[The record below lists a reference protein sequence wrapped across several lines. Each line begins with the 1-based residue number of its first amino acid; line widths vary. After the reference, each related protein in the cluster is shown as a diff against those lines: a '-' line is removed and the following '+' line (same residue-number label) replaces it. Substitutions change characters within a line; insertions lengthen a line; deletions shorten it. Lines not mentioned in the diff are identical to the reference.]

1 MGRIV
6 FIDSRVADIPLLL
19 NGLASDEQAFIVN
32 GGSDGFA
39 QIAAML
45 ASNGLTGLSSI
56 SIVGHGAPGE
66 IELGSSVIDDA
77 GLAGDAAALAAIGQ
91 SLASG
96 GTLALYACDTASGA
110 TGSQFISDL
119 SAYAGGVT
127 VEAATHT
134 VGNADPASWTLDAS
148 SAPSSPAVAAPFS
161 EQTLANFNAPLG
173 VITVIPGAG
182 GTFLG
187 GGAPSALAPGLTVT
201 DSASSTLTSATVK
214 VVGFIA
220 GDTLNFADQN
230 NIHGSYDAAYGILT
244 LSGSDTIADYQAAL
258 RSITYGF
265 SGNGDPTG
273 GGTHQIRDITWQ
285 VSDGIN
291 TNTVASGQIDNDQPS
306 LGLTQLVMLQGRFP
320 AYDNDGTMDPG
331 FIDMASIRTFAG
343 NFSMTGTATASG
355 QFLSIQQNQALFA
368 LLGTY
373 YGGDGRTNFELP
385 NLQGRIA
392 VGSEGGG
399 NPIGVIN
406 GTDAVKLTTTNLP
419 PGFGGGI
426 PVTNDQPALAINY
439 IINTGGP
446 SATSATSALDVAG
459 EVIPFLSSFAP
470 DGYLLAAGQLL
481 SIAAYPNLFAT
492 IGTTFGGDGVT
503 TFALPDLTG
512 RTIIGSGTN
521 SLGSFSFGEI
531 LGQDSTTLA
540 ASNLPY
546 PVGSSAAFTNYQPS
560 VALHYLIALEG
571 IYPSPGG
578 GSGLDDTN
586 PMLGEIIAFAGDGAQ
601 LSQMLSH
608 GGWAEC
614 QGQLLS
620 INQNQALFSLVGTT
634 YGGDG
639 QTTFALPD
647 LIGRSVAGT
656 GTNSGGHQV
665 TLGEQYGTSSTTL
678 LANQVPLTVS
688 TFGVTHTAPTV
699 TAGAS
704 VTYAAGSAAMLLD
717 STLTVSDPDSGGN
730 LAGATI
736 KIASGFVSGDTL
748 SFADLHDITGHYDAA
763 TGILTLSGIDTLA
776 YYQTALESIRF
787 STPGTTGTG
796 SRTIEWSVTD
806 GSASNSTSNTATSTV
821 DLIHVPV
828 ISSVTAAT
836 TGNATD
842 LNVGKVVTITVNFT
856 LAVDVTGTPELQL
869 NDNEVATYQSGSGGT
884 ALTFSYTVLAGD
896 NSSDLQVQSLLLN
909 GGTIKDGLGNDAV
922 VTGVATDLNLVIDT
936 TAPAVSSINTSN
948 ANPGNASSETFTV
961 TFSEGVAGVDASDF
975 TVVTG
980 GSVADTGIVVTP
992 VSGSVYTVTVNG
1004 VTGNGTLGLK
1014 LNASGTGIA
1023 DLAGNAIAGGFTGQT
1038 YTIDHTAPTVTS
1050 IAALGGS
1057 PNHAGSEQFKV
1068 TFSESVSGLTAAD
1081 FTLTTTNTPGG
1092 TALATTGISQISSTD
1107 GKTYVVTVGGVTG
1120 DGTLRL
1126 DFNSGSSNVT
1136 DAAGNAVSAGFTSG
1150 DVYTIDH
1157 TIPHVASVIANGAT
1171 PNNANSDQF
1180 TVTFSENVT
1189 GVDASDFTATLG
1201 GNVADTGIVV
1211 TPVSGS
1217 IYTVT
1222 VNGVTGDGTLR
1233 LDLNASGTGIVDAA
1247 GNAVAGGF
1255 TGGDVYTV
1263 HHTAPAVTSVA
1274 VPSNGTYVA
1283 GQHLDFTV
1291 NFSEAMSVTGTPE
1304 IALTLD
1310 TGGVVEAQYVGQSGA
1325 SALTFRYTVVAGEN
1339 DANGIT
1345 VGNAIALNGGTIAD
1359 AAGNTAVLTLNNVG
1373 ATSGVHVDSIAPTVT
1388 SIATSG
1394 AGIVA
1399 GSGDLN
1405 AGHAVTLTLNLSEAV
1420 NVDVT
1425 GGTPTMQLNDGVVA
1439 TYISGSGTSALIFS
1453 YLVGAGENTSDLA
1466 VDHILLNAG
1475 TIRDL
1480 AGNDLT
1486 LPGATINPAGTL
1498 KIDTHAPDIAAVSA
1512 SPASGAV
1519 GAGQSVV
1526 ITVTFAEAI
1535 ALSGG
1540 TPTLSLNDN
1549 GTATYDAAATAAL
1562 HDSSK
1567 LVFGYTV
1574 GPGDALTPALAVTGI
1589 NLHGAVIDD
1598 LAGNAANLGNIAT
1611 TFTGLAV
1618 IDSVVTA
1625 HPDTAQL
1632 VAGQTVTL
1640 DGAHGLLANDT
1651 DSNPADHV
1659 VVSAVNGLAG
1669 GVGQPVAGAYGSLT
1683 VHTDGSYSYTANSSV
1698 TGAVYDSFTYT
1709 ASNGHAAPST
1719 STLTVEVIGG
1729 NQNFVFVPPGGS
1741 ATSGYGNTVLD
1752 GSAGGATI
1760 TAASTFN
1767 AHEVLIGGPGDTLN
1781 AANFGQDTFVFA
1793 GAFGHNTI
1801 NNFHPALDIIQLQT
1815 SQFGSLANVFADLHQ
1830 VGADSVLT
1838 LDASHVV
1845 TITNTALASLTSAN
1859 FHLV

>member
-6 FIDSRVADIPLLL
+6 FIDSRISDFRILLD
-19 NGLASDEQAFIVN
+19 GLASDEQAFVLD
-32 GGSDGFA
+32 GSSDGFV
-39 QIAAML
+39 QIAAVL
-45 ASNGLTGLSSI
+45 QANGLAGLSSI

-66 IELGSSVIDDA
+66 IQLGSSVVDDA
-77 GLAGDAAALAAIGQ
+77 NLASDAAALSAIGA
-91 SLASG
+91 SLAPG
-96 GTLALYACDTASGA
+96 GALALYGCDTASGA

-148 SAPSSPAVAAPFS
+148 SAPVSPAVAAPFS
-161 EQTLANFNAPLG
+161 EQALANFNAPLG
-173 VITVIPGAG
+173 FITVAPGAG

-244 LSGSDTIADYQAAL
+244 LSGSDTVADYQAAL
-258 RSITYGF
+258 RSITYSF

-306 LGLTQLVMLQGRFP
+306 LGLTQLVMLQGVFP
-320 AYDNDGTMDPG
+320 ARGFDGTVDPG
-331 FIDMASIRTFAG
+331 YIDMASIRTFAG
-343 NFSMTGTATASG
+343 NFAPGGTAQAYG
-355 QFLSIQQNQALFA
+355 QLLPIAQNQALFS

-373 YGGDGRTNFELP
+373 YGGNGQTNFELP
-385 NLQGRIA
+385 NLEARIA
-392 VGSEGGG
+392 IGSEISGSFAVGDS
-399 NPIGVIN
+399 N
-406 GTDAVKLTTTNLP
+406 GADAVTLTTTNLP
-419 PGFGGGI
+419 PSFGAGI
-426 PVTNDQPALAINY
+426 PINNDQPSLAMNY

-446 SATSATSALDVAG
+446 SASSANGLDVAG
-459 EVIPFLSSFAP
+459 EVVPFLSSFAP
-470 DGYLLAAGQLL
+470 TGYLLAAGQLL
-481 SIAAYPNLFAT
+481 SIAAYPNLFQA
-492 IGTTFGGDGVT
+492 IGTTYGGDGVT

-512 RTIIGSGTN
+512 RTIVGSGTN
-521 SLGSFSFGEI
+521 YLGHFSIGMVF
-531 LGQDSTTLA
+531 GQDSTTLST
-540 ASNLPY
+540 SNLP
-546 PVGSSAAFTNYQPS
+546 PPEGFSLPFTNYQPS
-560 VALHYLIALEG
+560 VALHYLIALQG
-571 IYPSPGG
+571 IFPSQGG
-578 GSGLDDTN
+578 GGGLSDTI
-586 PMLGEIIAFAGDGAQ
+586 PALGEIIAYAGDGQ
-601 LSQMLSH
+601 DLSTMLSH
-608 GGWAEC
+608 GWAEC
-614 QGQLLS
+614 RGQLLS

-704 VTYAAGSAAMLLD
+704 VTYAAGSTAMLLD

-730 LAGATI
+730 LTGATI

-748 SFADLHDITGHYDAA
+748 NFGNQHAITGHYDAA
-763 TGILTLSGIDTLA
+763 TGILTLSGTDTLA
-776 YYQTALESIRF
+776 HYQTALESIGF
-787 STPGTTGTG
+787 SAPGSTGAG

-806 GSASNSTSNTATSTV
+806 GSASNGTSNTATSTV
-821 DLIHVPV
+821 DLIHLPL
-828 ISSVTAAT
+828 INSVTAAT
-836 TGNATD
+836 SGSATD
-842 LNVGKVVTITVNFT
+842 LNAGKVVTITVNFT
-856 LAVDVTGTPELQL
+856 DVVNVTGTPQLQL
-869 NDNEVATYQSGSGGT
+869 SDNEVATYQGGSGGT

-896 NSSDLQVQSLLLN
+896 NTADLQVQNLVLN
-909 GGTIKDGLGNDAV
+909 GGAIKDGLGNDAV
-922 VTGVATDLNLVIDT
+922 ITGVATDLNLVIDT
-936 TAPAVSSINTSN
+936 TAPVVSSINTSN

-1038 YTIDHTAPTVTS
+1038 YTIDHTTPTVTS

-1068 TFSESVSGLTAAD
+1068 TFSETVSGLTAAD

-1107 GKTYVVTVGGVTG
+1107 GKTYIVTVGGVTG

-1136 DAAGNAVSAGFTSG
+1136 DTAGNAASAGFTSG
-1150 DVYTIDH
+1150 DIYIIDH
-1157 TIPHVASVIANGAT
+1157 TIPHVASITANGAT

-1189 GVDASDFTATLG
+1189 GIDASDFTATLG
-1201 GNVADTGIVV
+1201 GNVADTSIVV

-1283 GQHLDFTV
+1283 GQRLDFTV
-1291 NFSEAMSVTGTPE
+1291 NFSEAVSVTGTPE

-1359 AAGNTAVLTLNNVG
+1359 VAGNTAVLTLNNVG

-1420 NVDVT
+1420 NVDMT

-1567 LVFGYTV
+1567 MVFDYTV

-1598 LAGNAANLGNIAT
+1598 LAGNTANLGNIAT

-1640 DGAHGLLANDT
+1640 DAAHGLLANDT

-1719 STLTVEVIGG
+1719 STMTVEVIGG

>member
-182 GTFLG
+182 GTFHG

-258 RSITYGF
+258 RSITYSF

-273 GGTHQIRDITWQ
+273 GGTHQIRDISWQ

-306 LGLTQLVMLQGRFP
+306 LGLTQLVMLQGVFP
-320 AYDNDGTMDPG
+320 ARGFDGTVDPG
-331 FIDMASIRTFAG
+331 YIDMASIRTFAA
-343 NFSMTGTATASG
+343 NFAPGGTAQAYG
-355 QFLSIQQNQALFA
+355 QLLPIAQNQALFS

-373 YGGDGRTNFELP
+373 YGGNGQTNFELP
-385 NLQGRIA
+385 NLEARIA
-392 VGSEGGG
+392 IGSEISGSFAVGDS
-399 NPIGVIN
+399 N
-406 GTDAVKLTTTNLP
+406 GADAVTLTTTNLP
-419 PGFGGGI
+419 PSFGAGI
-426 PVTNDQPALAINY
+426 PITNDQPSLAINY

-446 SATSATSALDVAG
+446 SASSASGLDVAG
-459 EVIPFLSSFAP
+459 EVVPFLSSFAP
-470 DGYLLAAGQLL
+470 TGYLLAAGQLL
-481 SIAAYPNLFAT
+481 SIAAYPNLFQA
-492 IGTTFGGDGVT
+492 IGTTYGGDGVT

-512 RTIIGSGTN
+512 RTIVGSGTN
-521 SLGSFSFGEI
+521 YLGQFSIGMVF
-531 LGQDSTTLA
+531 GQDSTTLST
-540 ASNLPY
+540 SNLPS
-546 PVGSSAAFTNYQPS
+546 PEGFSLPFTNYQPS
-560 VALHYLIALEG
+560 VALHYLIALQG
-571 IYPSPGG
+571 IFPSQDGG
-578 GSGLDDTN
+578 GLSDTF
-586 PMLGEIIAFAGDGAQ
+586 PALGEIIAYAGDGQ
-601 LSQMLSH
+601 DLSTMLSH
-608 GGWAEC
+608 GWAEC
-614 QGQLLS
+614 RGQLLS

-748 SFADLHDITGHYDAA
+748 SFGDLHDITGHYDAA

-776 YYQTALESIRF
+776 YYQAALESIRF
-787 STPGTTGTG
+787 SAPGTTGTG

-806 GSASNSTSNTATSTV
+806 GSASNSISNTATSTV

-896 NSSDLQVQSLLLN
+896 NSADLQVQSLLLN

-936 TAPAVSSINTSN
+936 TAPAVSSINTSS
-948 ANPGNASSETFTV
+948 ANPGSASSETFTV

-975 TVVTG
+975 TIVTG

-992 VSGSVYTVTVNG
+992 VNGSVYTVTVNG
-1004 VTGNGTLGLK
+1004 VTGDGTLGLK

-1068 TFSESVSGLTAAD
+1068 TFSERVSGLTAAD

-1150 DVYTIDH
+1150 GVYTIDH
-1157 TIPHVASVIANGAT
+1157 TIPHVASVTANGAT

-1255 TGGDVYTV
+1255 TGDVYTV

-1283 GQHLDFTV
+1283 SQHLDFTV
-1291 NFSEAMSVTGTPE
+1291 NFSEAVSVTGTPE

-1310 TGGVVEAQYVGQSGA
+1310 TGGVVEAQYVGQSSA

-1359 AAGNTAVLTLNNVG
+1359 AAGNTAMLTLNNVG
-1373 ATSGVHVDSIAPTVT
+1373 ATSGVHVDSIAPAVT

-1425 GGTPTMQLNDGVVA
+1425 GGTPTMA
-1439 TYISGSGTSALIFS
+1439 MASSRPIS
-1453 YLVGAGENTSDLA
+1453 
-1466 VDHILLNAG
+1466 
-1475 TIRDL
+1475 
-1480 AGNDLT
+1480 
-1486 LPGATINPAGTL
+1486 
-1498 KIDTHAPDIAAVSA
+1498 
-1512 SPASGAV
+1512 
-1519 GAGQSVV
+1519 
-1526 ITVTFAEAI
+1526 
-1535 ALSGG
+1535 
-1540 TPTLSLNDN
+1540 
-1549 GTATYDAAATAAL
+1549 AAAA
-1562 HDSSK
+1562 
-1567 LVFGYTV
+1567 
-1574 GPGDALTPALAVTGI
+1574 PAR
-1589 NLHGAVIDD
+1589 
-1598 LAGNAANLGNIAT
+1598 
-1611 TFTGLAV
+1611 
-1618 IDSVVTA
+1618 
-1625 HPDTAQL
+1625 
-1632 VAGQTVTL
+1632 
-1640 DGAHGLLANDT
+1640 
-1651 DSNPADHV
+1651 
-1659 VVSAVNGLAG
+1659 
-1669 GVGQPVAGAYGSLT
+1669 
-1683 VHTDGSYSYTANSSV
+1683 
-1698 TGAVYDSFTYT
+1698 
-1709 ASNGHAAPST
+1709 
-1719 STLTVEVIGG
+1719 
-1729 NQNFVFVPPGGS
+1729 
-1741 ATSGYGNTVLD
+1741 
-1752 GSAGGATI
+1752 
-1760 TAASTFN
+1760 
-1767 AHEVLIGGPGDTLN
+1767 
-1781 AANFGQDTFVFA
+1781 
-1793 GAFGHNTI
+1793 
-1801 NNFHPALDIIQLQT
+1801 
-1815 SQFGSLANVFADLHQ
+1815 
-1830 VGADSVLT
+1830 
-1838 LDASHVV
+1838 
-1845 TITNTALASLTSAN
+1845 
-1859 FHLV
+1859 